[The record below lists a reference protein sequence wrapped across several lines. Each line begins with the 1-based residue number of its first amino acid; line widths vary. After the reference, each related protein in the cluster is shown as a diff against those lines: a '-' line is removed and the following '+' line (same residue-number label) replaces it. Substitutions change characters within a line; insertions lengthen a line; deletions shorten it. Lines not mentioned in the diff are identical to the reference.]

1 MHKHASDTCFRKRDM
16 TKFQMNTE
24 YLINS
29 EDELRALFAPTHELA
44 IKKEQTKIDKHARDF
59 IARSPFVCLGTHNK
73 NGLSDVSPR
82 GDAPGFI
89 QVLDDKTLA
98 IPDRPGNN
106 RLDTLSN
113 ITHNPNIGL
122 MIIIPGYEDTLRIN
136 GEAQLSTDPKLLAS
150 MAVKGNAPKLAI
162 LVEVKELYMHCAK
175 AFRRSKLWDPASIQ
189 DRNDM
194 PSLMKIML
202 DQAEDA
208 PENTDE
214 LEKLDEALEEAY
226 RTTMY

>member
-1 MHKHASDTCFRKRDM
+1 M
-16 TKFQMNTE
+16 TKYETKAEFLINTE
-24 YLINS
+24 
-29 EDELRALFAPTHELA
+29 EDLRALFPPTHELA
-44 IKKEQTKIDKHARDF
+44 IKKQQTKIDKHARDF
-59 IARSPFVCLGTHNK
+59 IARAPFACLGTHNHQ
-73 NGLSDVSPR
+73 GLSDVSPR

-98 IPDRPGNN
+98 VPDRPGNN

-113 ITHNPNIGL
+113 ITHNSNIGL
-122 MIIIPGYEDTLRIN
+122 MIIIPGFDDTLRIN
-136 GEAQLSTDPKLLAS
+136 GKAQLTTDPELLAS
-150 MAVKGNAPKLAI
+150 MVVKGNAPKLAI
-162 LVEVKELYMHCAK
+162 LIEVKELYMHCAK

-202 DQAEDA
+202 DQADDA
-208 PENTDE
+208 PNNAGEQ
-214 LEKLDEALEEAY
+214 EKLDAALEKAY

>member
-1 MHKHASDTCFRKRDM
+1 M
-16 TKFQMNTE
+16 TKYIIKTE
-24 YLINS
+24 FIIHS
-29 EDELRALFAPTHELA
+29 EEDLRAIFPPTHELA
-44 IKKEQTKIDKHARDF
+44 IKKQQSKIDKHARDF

-89 QVLDDKTLA
+89 QVLDETTLA

-113 ITHNPNIGL
+113 ITHNLNIGL
-122 MIIIPGYEDTLRIN
+122 MFVIPGYDDTLRIN
-136 GEAQLSTDPKLLAS
+136 GTAQLTTDPELLAS
-150 MAVKGNAPKLAI
+150 MIVKGNAPKLAV
-162 LVEVKELYMHCAK
+162 LVRVQELYMHCAK

-202 DQAEDA
+202 DQADDA
-208 PENTDE
+208 PNNAGEQ
-214 LEKLDEALEEAY
+214 EKLDAALEKAY

>member
-1 MHKHASDTCFRKRDM
+1 M
-16 TKFQMNTE
+16 TKYQINTE
-24 YLINS
+24 CLINS
-29 EDELRALFAPTHELA
+29 EKKLRALFPATHELA

-59 IARSPFVCLGTHNK
+59 ISRTPFVCIGTHNDDD
-73 NGLSDVSPR
+73 LSDVSPR

-122 MIIIPGYEDTLRIN
+122 MFIIPGFDDTLRIN
-136 GEAQLSTDPKLLAS
+136 GTAQLTNDPELLAS
-150 MAVKGNAPKLAI
+150 MAVKGQTPKIAI
-162 LVEVKELYMHCAK
+162 LVEVNELYMHCAK

-189 DRNDM
+189 DRNEM

-202 DQAEDA
+202 DQANEA
-208 PENTDE
+208 PDDHQEMD
-214 LEKLDEALEEAY
+214 KLDEALEEAY

>member
-1 MHKHASDTCFRKRDM
+1 M
-16 TKFQMNTE
+16 TKYESKAEFLINTE
-24 YLINS
+24 K
-29 EDELRALFAPTHELA
+29 DLRALFPPTHELA
-44 IKKEQTKIDKHARDF
+44 IKKQQTKIDKHARDF
-59 IARSPFVCLGTHNK
+59 IASAPFACLGTHNHQ
-73 NGLSDVSPR
+73 GLSDVSPR

-98 IPDRPGNN
+98 VPDRPGNN

-113 ITHNPNIGL
+113 ITHNSNIGL
-122 MIIIPGYEDTLRIN
+122 MIIIPGFDDTLRIN
-136 GEAQLSTDPKLLAS
+136 GTAQLTTDPELLAS

-162 LVEVKELYMHCAK
+162 LIEVKELYMHCAK

-202 DQAEDA
+202 DQADEA
-208 PENTDE
+208 PDDHQEMD
-214 LEKLDEALEEAY
+214 KLDEALEKAY
-226 RTTMY
+226 QKTMY

>member
-1 MHKHASDTCFRKRDM
+1 M
-16 TKFQMNTE
+16 TKYEIKTE
-24 YLINS
+24 FLINS
-29 EDELRALFAPTHELA
+29 EEDLRALFPPTHELA
-44 IKKEQTKIDKHARDF
+44 IKKQQTKIDKHARDF
-59 IARSPFVCLGTHNK
+59 IARAPFACLGTHNHQ
-73 NGLSDVSPR
+73 GLSDVSPR

-113 ITHNPNIGL
+113 ITHNSNIGL
-122 MIIIPGYEDTLRIN
+122 MIIIPGYDDTLRIN
-136 GEAQLSTDPKLLAS
+136 GTAQLTTDPELLAS
-150 MAVKGNAPKLAI
+150 MAVKGNTPKLAI

-202 DQAEDA
+202 DQADEA
-208 PENTDE
+208 PDDHQEMD
-214 LEKLDEALEEAY
+214 KLDEALEEAY
-226 RTTMY
+226 QKSMY